1 MCCNLLCFKD
11 SIIRKEILKIL
22 ISARRNSKHI
32 RRGHLQG
39 VQAQTVCFSFYAL
52 FPPPTFY
59 FAFLKRSLKVLQE
72 AMSALQVIF
81 SLPLNFNA
89 HYPKLHLILLSLFAL
104 MAFLCNPGSSHMNT
118 LNATSSCSHLEA
130 LTVPGACSLG
140 LILTLVLFLAL
151 CFSPLYLSPHIFWPH
166 LLLVPAG
173 SSGIWKW
180 NSSMA
185 RLVPVR
191 HRHNGCS
198 ETQWI
203 IRLTLRELIPSSA
216 TRKAQKCLVNSL

>member
-1 MCCNLLCFKD
+1 MNIHSLSWVSNDKHSQSKYFKPNYIQNEAIVKSLAALIYFQTPGSMCCNLLCFKD

-89 HYPKLHLILLSLFAL
+89 HYPKLHLILLSLSLLSWLSCVTQAV
-104 MAFLCNPGSSHMNT
+104 
-118 LNATSSCSHLEA
+118 AT
-130 LTVPGACSLG
+130 
-140 LILTLVLFLAL
+140 
-151 CFSPLYLSPHIFWPH
+151 
-166 LLLVPAG
+166 
-173 SSGIWKW
+173 
-180 NSSMA
+180 
-185 RLVPVR
+185 
-191 HRHNGCS
+191 
-198 ETQWI
+198 
-203 IRLTLRELIPSSA
+203 
-216 TRKAQKCLVNSL
+216 